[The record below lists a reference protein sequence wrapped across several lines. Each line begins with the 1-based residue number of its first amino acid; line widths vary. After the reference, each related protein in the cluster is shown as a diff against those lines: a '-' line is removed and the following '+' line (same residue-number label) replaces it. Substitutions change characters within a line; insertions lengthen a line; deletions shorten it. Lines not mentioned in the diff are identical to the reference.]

1 MEPLKNIY
9 DLAFIT
15 KLEDVFTQHYPA
27 FDKER
32 FRSSLFE
39 TEWDELA
46 LKERMRQITL
56 SLAPVLPQDYGQA
69 ITILRQ
75 CAPSFTGL
83 GGIVFPDFV
92 EQYGLEDWELSI
104 ETLAYFTQFST
115 SEFAVRPFLI
125 KDQSKMLAQ
134 MEVWASSENEHIRRL
149 ASEGC
154 RPRLPWGLSVPALK
168 KEPAPVLVILE
179 KLKEDE
185 SLYVRK
191 SVANNLNDISRINPD
206 LAVEIAESWYGENQ
220 KTNWIIKHACRSLLK
235 KGDPRV
241 LQIFGFENNDNLT
254 VSNFRITPERLL
266 LEESIEF
273 SFSLT
278 SELEVP
284 HKVRVEYAIDY
295 VKANGKQSR
304 KVFHLSEMEWKGVM
318 KKVFTKKQ
326 SFKDLTTRKHYPGVH
341 RITIIVNGAEK
352 AALEFD
358 LVQA

>member
-69 ITILRQ
+69 ITILIQ

-266 LEESIEF
+266 IEESIEF

>member
-39 TEWDELA
+39 TEWEELA

-206 LAVEIAESWYGENQ
+206 LAVKIAESWYGENQ

-266 LEESIEF
+266 IEESIEF

-352 AALEFD
+352 AVLEFD

>member
-39 TEWDELA
+39 TEWEELA

-104 ETLAYFTQFST
+104 EALAYFTQFST

-266 LEESIEF
+266 IEESIEF

>member
-39 TEWDELA
+39 TEWEELA

-179 KLKEDE
+179 KMKEDE

-266 LEESIEF
+266 IEESIEF

>member
-1 MEPLKNIY
+1 
-9 DLAFIT
+9 
-15 KLEDVFTQHYPA
+15 
-27 FDKER
+27 
-32 FRSSLFE
+32 
-39 TEWDELA
+39 
-46 LKERMRQITL
+46 
-56 SLAPVLPQDYGQA
+56 
-69 ITILRQ
+69 
-75 CAPSFTGL
+75 
-83 GGIVFPDFV
+83 
-92 EQYGLEDWELSI
+92 
-104 ETLAYFTQFST
+104 
-115 SEFAVRPFLI
+115 
-125 KDQSKMLAQ
+125 MLAQ

-168 KEPAPVLVILE
+168 KDPAPVLVILE

-206 LAVEIAESWYGENQ
+206 LAVEIAEGWYGENQ
-220 KTNWIIKHACRSLLK
+220 RTNWIIKHACRSLLK

-266 LEESIEF
+266 IEESIEF
-273 SFSLT
+273 SFSLA

-304 KVFHLSEMEWKGVM
+304 KVFHLSEMEWKGVR

-326 SFKDLTTRKHYPGVH
+326 SFKDMTTRRHYPGVH

-358 LVQA
+358 LVRA

>member
-9 DLAFIT
+9 DLVFIT
-15 KLEDVFTQHYPA
+15 KLEDVFTQNYPA

-32 FRSSLFE
+32 FRTSLFE
-39 TEWDELA
+39 TEWEELA

-56 SLAPVLPQDYGQA
+56 SLASVLPQDYGQA

-75 CAPSFTGL
+75 CAPAFTGL
-83 GGIVFPDFV
+83 GGIIFSDFV

-104 ETLAYFTQFST
+104 EALAYFTQFST

-125 KDQSKMLAQ
+125 KDQPKMLAQ

-168 KEPAPVLVILE
+168 KDPAPVLVILE

-206 LAVEIAESWYGENQ
+206 LAVEIAEGWYGENQ
-220 KTNWIIKHACRSLLK
+220 RTNWIIKHACRSLLK

-266 LEESIEF
+266 IEESIEF
-273 SFSLT
+273 SFSLA

-304 KVFHLSEMEWKGVM
+304 KVFHLSEMEWKGVR

-326 SFKDLTTRKHYPGVH
+326 SFKDMTTRRHYPGVH

-358 LVQA
+358 LVRA

>member
-39 TEWDELA
+39 TEWEELA

-154 RPRLPWGLSVPALK
+154 RPRLPWGLSVPELK

-352 AALEFD
+352 AVLEFD

>member
-32 FRSSLFE
+32 FRTSLLE
-39 TEWDELA
+39 TEWEELA

-75 CAPSFTGL
+75 CAPAFTGL
-83 GGIVFPDFV
+83 GGIIFPDFV
-92 EQYGLEDWELSI
+92 EQYGLEEWELSI
-104 ETLAYFTQFST
+104 EALAYFTQFST

-125 KDQSKMLAQ
+125 KDQPKMLAQ

-168 KEPAPVLVILE
+168 KDPARVLVILE

-254 VSNFRITPERLL
+254 VSNFRITPEKLL
-266 LEESIEF
+266 IEESIEF

-304 KVFHLSEMEWKGVM
+304 KVFHLSELEWKGVR

-326 SFKDLTTRKHYPGVH
+326 SFKDMTTRKHYPGVH

-358 LVQA
+358 LVRA

>member
-39 TEWDELA
+39 TEWEELA

-266 LEESIEF
+266 IEESIEF

-326 SFKDLTTRKHYPGVH
+326 SFKDLTTRKHYPGVY

>member
-39 TEWDELA
+39 TEWEELA

-206 LAVEIAESWYGENQ
+206 LAVKIAESWYGENQ

-266 LEESIEF
+266 IEESIEF

>member
-39 TEWDELA
+39 TEWEELA

-266 LEESIEF
+266 IEESIEF

>member
-39 TEWDELA
+39 TEWEELA

-206 LAVEIAESWYGENQ
+206 LAVKIAESWYGENQ

-266 LEESIEF
+266 IEESIEF

-358 LVQA
+358 LVRA